1 MEFQE
6 KLFQALKNDN
16 LQEFANCMETTPCG
30 SLRLGRFP
38 VLSIMYLYN
47 SKRLLHAYEQSFLK
61 HNSWQNISD
70 VAEQSEKV
78 RDALSGTNS
87 NSWQNSS
94 EPVELSAKFRSV
106 AGKCLRFYLNET
118 VSPVE
123 MLLIL
128 GKDGKLKKVF
138 SATNMTAP
146 VKQRLKDIY
155 YVKWALSAKFNG
167 NEIILERRP
176 LTHAEKMRWLT
187 LAVCIVLCV
196 AIVVGTPFVVNAFVP
211 FIADGNGM
219 LRVSRV
225 GQIKFSSGKTYVL
238 KNDITV
244 SQDFFVE
251 EVNCELVGNGHTV
264 TVTGGSLFGEFN
276 GKMSDIV
283 FVTDGS
289 PVITNVN
296 GAVENVT
303 VNAVVNKEVNTATG
317 FFATNNYGTI
327 TNVTVNVSGSMT
339 AFASEDTG
347 TYACGGVVALNKYV
361 TVDNKTQYAH
371 VQKCTVNY
379 DNFSLT
385 SRLQPDEN
393 GDILAEASFGG
404 IVGQND
410 GFTYECQTTGTI
422 TSNTLDV
429 GGICSENNHLLMDN
443 VNNADISQTSD
454 SLTWNPLA
462 SGIVLVNYRAVDSC
476 KNYGTISS
484 TTTAAESVGNRAVAV
499 GIVYQ
504 SVSRPNW
511 AYVQKCANFGEISA
525 TSSQNAAYAAGIIF
539 NNISGLIK
547 ADVLD
552 SENSGN
558 VSATGVSNAEAA
570 GIANRNSN
578 TENVTV
584 NLEDCIISGCS
595 NSGNVSAVAT
605 NTAMAAGITN
615 QNVSD
620 DYVTAYLQNCKN
632 VGKVTATAMDA
643 SACGVA
649 NFNTGGIQA
658 TNNSGEIRASG
669 KTLAKAAGIAGIAYG
684 YVYRCANTGAIF
696 AESDDE
702 VRVGGIS
709 GTAYSQ
715 TLECVSVGNIEASG
729 DVCYVGGVIGYGEA
743 LERDEKMNSFI
754 TVEKCVALCGIKVTT
769 KGNFAAVGGIVGI
782 IENSQK
788 DVEFI
793 QTTKVV
799 QCYFTGSLEAKT
811 NTYVGSIVGVV
822 GKESYL
828 QYDAKAQ
835 TGNFLDNLYV
845 EGGAFGAMLVGE
857 DYQTV
862 QDLGTKITSLEEIT
876 SDDTYKALLKRFG
889 IKQ

>member
-1 MEFQE
+1 MEFSE

-47 SKRLLHAYEQSFLK
+47 SKRLLRTYEQSFLK

-78 RDALSGTNS
+78 RDALSGSNS

-128 GKDGKLKKVF
+128 NKTYKLKKVF
-138 SATNMTAP
+138 PQTNMTAP
-146 VKQRLKDIY
+146 VKQSLKDIY

-176 LTHAEKMRWLT
+176 LTHAEKMQWLI
-187 LAVCIVLCV
+187 LAVCILLCV
-196 AIVVGTPFVVNAFVP
+196 AIVVGTPFVINVFVP
-211 FIADGNGM
+211 FIADSNGM
-219 LRVSRV
+219 LSVSQFGR
-225 GQIKFSSGKTYVL
+225 INFSSNKIYSL
-238 KNDITV
+238 KNDITL
-244 SQDFFVE
+244 SQDVFVE
-251 EVNCELVGNGHTV
+251 EMNCELVGNGHTV
-264 TVTGGSLFGEFN
+264 TVTVGSLFGEFN

-283 FVTDGS
+283 FVTDGT

-303 VNAVVNKEVNTATG
+303 VNAVVNKEVDTATG

-327 TNVTVNVSGSMT
+327 TNVTVNVSGNMT
-339 AFASEDTG
+339 AFASEKTG

-410 GFTYECQTTGTI
+410 GFTYECETTGTI

-454 SLTWNPLA
+454 SPTWNPLA
-462 SGIVLVNYRAVDSC
+462 SGIVITNYRAVDSC
-476 KNYGTISS
+476 KNYGSISS
-484 TTTAAESVGNRAVAV
+484 VTTAKESVGNRSVAV

-504 SVSRPNW
+504 SISRPNW
-511 AYVQKCANFGEISA
+511 AYVQKCANFGTVSA
-525 TSSQNAAYAAGIIF
+525 TSDKNAAFAAGIIF

-547 ADVLD
+547 ADVQD
-552 SENSGN
+552 CENSGN

-570 GIANRNSN
+570 GIVNINAN

-584 NLEDCIISGCS
+584 NLEDCIISGCT
-595 NSGNVSAVAT
+595 NSGNISAVAT
-605 NTAMAAGITN
+605 DTAMAAGIAN
-615 QNVSD
+615 QNASD
-620 DYVTAYLQNCKN
+620 DYVTAYLQNCSN
-632 VGKVTATAMDA
+632 EGKVTATASDA
-643 SACGVA
+643 SACGVT

-658 TNNSGEIRASG
+658 AENSGELRAKG

-684 YVYRCANTGAIF
+684 YVYRCANTGTVF

-715 TLECVSVGNIEASG
+715 TLECVSAGSIEASG
-729 DVCYVGGVIGYGEA
+729 NICYVGGVIGYGEV

-754 TVEKCVALCGIKVTT
+754 TVEKCASICKIKVATAA
-769 KGNFAAVGGIVGI
+769 KFASVGGIVGI
-782 IENSQK
+782 IENSKK

-799 QCYFTGSLEAKT
+799 QCFFTGSIEAA
-811 NTYVGSIVGVV
+811 NAYVGGIVGVV

-828 QYDAKAQ
+828 KYDSNVA

-845 EGGAFGAMLVGE
+845 AGTAFGAMLVDE
-857 DYQTV
+857 DYQNA
-862 QDLGTKITSLEEIT
+862 QDLGTQIASFEEIT
-876 SDDTYKALLKRFG
+876 SDATYQALLKRFG